1 MNAKLRGLPV
11 AAAMA
16 ALLAVPA
23 SAETVKIGFI
33 ATFSGPNASF
43 GKLMKDAVDLYI
55 KENAKTIAPHT
66 VELIVR
72 DDGGPA
78 PDVARRLAQE
88 LITRDKVNVLA
99 GVVFTPN
106 AHAIAPLLA
115 EAKVPLVIMNAGT
128 SVTTTLSPYIVRT
141 SFTLWQS
148 SYPLG
153 KWAVKQGSKR
163 AYTAVTDYGPGH
175 DGEAA
180 FIKGFT
186 EGGGTILRSVRMP
199 IANPDFVPFM
209 QRVKDDNPDMLYVFV
224 PAGPQS
230 TAIMKAFGERGLG
243 AAGIKL
249 VGPGDL
255 TPDDELPNM
264 GDTPLGV
271 VTAHHY
277 SMAHDS
283 PTNKAFVDGLKKE
296 HGANYRASFMSVG
309 AWDGMA
315 AIFHAIKANNG
326 KFDADK
332 FVGSLKGW
340 QSESPR
346 GPIMID
352 AETRDVVHNEYMRRV
367 EKRDGALYNVEF
379 ENLGM
384 TKDPWKQIEGKK

>member
-1 MNAKLRGLPV
+1 MNRFIGLSV
-11 AAAMA
+11 AAVVAG
-16 ALLAVPA
+16 ALALPA
-23 SAETVKIGFI
+23 SAENVKIGFI
-33 ATFSGPNASF
+33 GTFSGPNASF
-43 GKLMKDAVDLYI
+43 GKLMKEAADLYV
-55 KENAKTIAPHT
+55 KQHAKDIAPHT
-66 VELIVR
+66 VEFVVR
-72 DDGGPA
+72 DDTGPA

-88 LITRDKVNVLA
+88 LITRDRVNVLA

-153 KWAVKQGSKR
+153 KWAAKQGAKT

-186 EGGGTILRSVRMP
+186 EGGGTMAGSVRMP

-209 QRVKDDNPDMLYVFV
+209 QRVKDANPNMLYVFV

-230 TAIMKAFGERGLG
+230 TAIMKAFGERGL
-243 AAGIKL
+243 AAGGVRL

-271 VTAHHY
+271 VTTHHY

-283 PTNKAFVDGLKKE
+283 AMNKAFIEALKKE
-296 HGANYRASFMSVG
+296 HGPNYRASFMSVG

-340 QSESPR
+340 QTESPR

-352 AETRDVVHNEYMRRV
+352 AETRDIVQNEYMRRV
-367 EKRDGALYNVEF
+367 EKRDGQLFNVEF

>member
-1 MNAKLRGLPV
+1 MRTLTRLSF
-11 AAAMA
+11 AAAMVGA
-16 ALLAVPA
+16 FALPA
-23 SAETVKIGFI
+23 SAETIKIGFI
-33 ATFSGPNASF
+33 ATFSGTNATF
-43 GKLMKDAVDLYI
+43 GKLMKDAADLYI
-55 KENAKTIAPHT
+55 KEHAKDIAPHT

-72 DDGGPA
+72 DDTGPA

-88 LITRDKVNVLA
+88 LITRDKVNLLA

-106 AHAIAPLLA
+106 AHAIAPLLN

-148 SYPLG
+148 SYPAG
-153 KWAVKQGSKR
+153 KWAAKSGAKT

-186 EGGGTILRSVRMP
+186 EGGGTIAGSIRMP
-199 IANPDFVPFM
+199 IANPDFVPFL
-209 QRVKDDNPDMLYVFV
+209 QRVKDASPNMLYVFV

-230 TAIMKAFGERGLG
+230 TAIIKGFGERGLA
-243 AAGIKL
+243 AAGVKL
-249 VGPGDL
+249 IGPGDI
-255 TPDDELPNM
+255 TTDDELPNM
-264 GDTPLGV
+264 GDVPIGT

-283 PTNKAFVDGLKKE
+283 PANKAFVAALQRD
-296 HGANYRASFMSVG
+296 HGPNYRASFMSAG

-326 KFDADK
+326 KFTGDS
-332 FVGSLKGW
+332 FVASLKGW
-340 QSESPR
+340 TSESPR

-352 AETRDVVHNEYMRRV
+352 AETRDIVHNEYMRRV
-367 EKRDGALYNVEF
+367 EKRDGKLYNIEF

>member
-1 MNAKLRGLPV
+1 MNAKLRGLTV

-16 ALLAVPA
+16 ASLAMPA
-23 SAETVKIGFI
+23 SAETIKIGFI

-106 AHAIAPLLA
+106 AHAIAPLLT
-115 EAKVPLVIMNAGT
+115 EAKEPLVIMNAGT

-153 KWAVKQGSKR
+153 KWAAKQGSKR

-186 EGGGTILRSVRMP
+186 
-199 IANPDFVPFM
+199 
-209 QRVKDDNPDMLYVFV
+209 
-224 PAGPQS
+224 
-230 TAIMKAFGERGLG
+230 
-243 AAGIKL
+243 
-249 VGPGDL
+249 
-255 TPDDELPNM
+255 
-264 GDTPLGV
+264 
-271 VTAHHY
+271 
-277 SMAHDS
+277 
-283 PTNKAFVDGLKKE
+283 
-296 HGANYRASFMSVG
+296 
-309 AWDGMA
+309 
-315 AIFHAIKANNG
+315 
-326 KFDADK
+326 
-332 FVGSLKGW
+332 
-340 QSESPR
+340 
-346 GPIMID
+346 
-352 AETRDVVHNEYMRRV
+352 
-367 EKRDGALYNVEF
+367 
-379 ENLGM
+379 
-384 TKDPWKQIEGKK
+384 

>member
-1 MNAKLRGLPV
+1 MTKLAGLPI
-11 AAAMA
+11 AAA
-16 ALLAVPA
+16 LAVAVSMPA
-23 SAETVKIGFI
+23 AAENIKIGFI

-55 KENAKTIAPHT
+55 KQHASSIAPHT

-72 DDGGPA
+72 DDTGPA

-88 LITRDKVNVLA
+88 LITRDKVNLLA

-106 AHAIAPLLA
+106 AHAIAPLLV

-128 SVTTTLSPYIVRT
+128 SVTTTLSPNIVRT

-153 KWAVKQGSKR
+153 KWAAKQGIKT

-186 EGGGTILRSVRMP
+186 EGGGTIAGSVRMP
-199 IANPDFVPFM
+199 IANPDFVPFL
-209 QRVKDDNPDMLYVFV
+209 QRAKDANPNALYVFV

-243 AAGIKL
+243 ASGIRL
-249 VGPGDL
+249 LGPGDI

-264 GDTPLGV
+264 GETPIGV
-271 VTAHHY
+271 VTTHHY

-283 PTNKAFVDGLKKE
+283 AANKAFVEALKKE
-296 HGANYRASFMSVG
+296 HGPNYRTSFMSVG

-340 QSESPR
+340 QTESPR

-352 AETRDVVHNEYMRRV
+352 AETRDIVQNEYMRRV
-367 EKRDGALYNVEF
+367 ERRDGQLFNIEF

-384 TKDPWKQIEGKK
+384 TKDPWKQIEGKR

>member
-1 MNAKLRGLPV
+1 
-11 AAAMA
+11 
-16 ALLAVPA
+16 
-23 SAETVKIGFI
+23 
-33 ATFSGPNASF
+33 
-43 GKLMKDAVDLYI
+43 
-55 KENAKTIAPHT
+55 
-66 VELIVR
+66 
-72 DDGGPA
+72 
-78 PDVARRLAQE
+78 
-88 LITRDKVNVLA
+88 
-99 GVVFTPN
+99 
-106 AHAIAPLLA
+106 
-115 EAKVPLVIMNAGT
+115 
-128 SVTTTLSPYIVRT
+128 
-141 SFTLWQS
+141 
-148 SYPLG
+148 
-153 KWAVKQGSKR
+153 
-163 AYTAVTDYGPGH
+163 
-175 DGEAA
+175 
-180 FIKGFT
+180 
-186 EGGGTILRSVRMP
+186 
-199 IANPDFVPFM
+199 
-209 QRVKDDNPDMLYVFV
+209 MLYVFV

-230 TAIMKAFGERGLG
+230 TALMKAFGERGLG

-283 PTNKAFVDGLKKE
+283 PANKAFVDGLKKE
-296 HGANYRASFMSVG
+296 HGANYRTSFMSVG